1 MNEEEKVPVSLRDAI
16 AQGFERTGQMNTAE
30 IEAENNGGMIPGG
43 IEGERIMQEQRSEG
57 AGQPAQDAQPAQ
69 EVQAEPTAQTAAPDP
84 LQGFAGTAQPQARAQ
99 VQSMT
104 QYLSARLEAAEQQN
118 AQLMALLQRAQ
129 ATVQDQS
136 QAAQNATDMAT
147 SQPNVEIPVLDFN
160 EMQYDDDATRS
171 QKMQDWQNAIVQRI
185 SDSVAR
191 QYAGQL
197 EPLLEEQRR
206 NARLSEERAAKDE
219 VWGDERFSDFRDRD
233 AQIEQILNATREFD
247 GMPAKRRYMLGGLIA
262 RGLNAQ
268 AKPSTEELVSMIKA
282 NPDAMRMLDS
292 ERARTV
298 ADRNGEIPTIQPS
311 SGFSTANAIPDD
323 SPKTKED
330 LFRRAAQIIGRR

>member
-1 MNEEEKVPVSLRDAI
+1 MNEEEKAPVSLRDAI
-16 AQGFERTGQMNTAE
+16 AQGFERTGQMDTAAM
-30 IEAENNGGMIPGG
+30 EAENNGGMIPGG
-43 IEGERIMQEQRSEG
+43 IEGERLMQEQRAQAAEP
-57 AGQPAQDAQPAQ
+57 APDAQAAQPETPAPAAQPA
-69 EVQAEPTAQTAAPDP
+69 APVPD
-84 LQGFAGTAQPQARAQ
+84 LVGAAQPQAQAP
-99 VQSMT
+99 SMT

-136 QAAQNATDMAT
+136 AAAQNATDMAV
-147 SQPNVEIPVLDFN
+147 SQPSVTIPVLDFN
-160 EMQYDDDATRS
+160 ELQYDDDATRA
-171 QKMQDWQNAIVQRI
+171 QKVQDWQNAFENAIVQKVT
-185 SDSVAR
+185 DSVAR